1 MKENIQKN
9 MLRILFVLILMFP
22 LQLAFGQWYYSLY
35 VEQEYNT
42 NPFAFPEAEDDQ
54 ISRFSLGLQKDWAKV
69 SAQYFGSYHM
79 FYQNSDRSFY
89 WQQFFMSGG
98 DSTSWSFL
106 AENRLNRPEYIIY
119 DYLTLRA
126 GINHNHLVK
135 DFLWRFSGGVALNNF
150 FEIQDINN
158 LIFNVYTSVQRS
170 FFTRTSFIGTAAL
183 NYKYYL
189 QEIPPVDSV
198 QVFMQSLSQLHQGG
212 GQGPGHGGPGEG
224 GGYQVYVPSSEQ
236 RGLTQLLLTLRIA
249 QALTS
254 STGLAVQY
262 QTSINFN
269 EDDRSVTGLIYGYS
283 TESQIF
289 DDPMGY
295 ESNMFGSELTQL
307 LPYQMSVKAAGYYQ
321 QKKYVAQGI
330 YQDADNYNQSL
341 LREDIYRTVWA
352 TLEKRFSVWD
362 SGLALQLNFQ
372 WINNS
377 SNSYW
382 YDYESQFFSLGLQAD
397 L

>member
-1 MKENIQKN
+1 
-9 MLRILFVLILMFP
+9 
-22 LQLAFGQWYYSLY
+22 
-35 VEQEYNT
+35 
-42 NPFAFPEAEDDQ
+42 
-54 ISRFSLGLQKDWAKV
+54 
-69 SAQYFGSYHM
+69 
-79 FYQNSDRSFY
+79 
-89 WQQFFMSGG
+89 MSGG

-126 GINHNHLVK
+126 GVNHNQLLK
-135 DFLWRFSGGVALNNF
+135 DFLWRLSGGVALNNF

-158 LIFNVYTSVQRS
+158 LIFNIYTSVQRS

-189 QEIPPVDSV
+189 QEIPLADSV
-198 QVFMQSLSQLHQGG
+198 QTFIQSFNQLHQGG

-321 QKKYVAQGI
+321 QKNYVAQGI

-352 TLEKRFSVWD
+352 TLEKRFSIWD